1 MSGIVSISANPFAAG
16 NFFHESLEKVLCA
29 AGGHASGHMEQKP
42 LCGILAWMIGT
53 MLGMVVFAVSGHGT
67 YLTCSVEQ
75 STQADFPDCYLR
87 KRSLTA
93 AKEEKFSRAG
103 IKSVD
108 WSVAT
113 HKTQRSKT
121 SEDFWD
127 IQLQS
132 GGNIPLTL
140 KGVAWP
146 RGNLNLQSA
155 RALLLPQQATNG
167 VRELRLVAYGLLPWF
182 LGLLSG
188 AIGWALALVALAKPV
203 KNVSA
208 DELRRARLANLVL
221 LVAATGISIGAWLLF
236 FRLWENFLLSA

>member
-1 MSGIVSISANPFAAG
+1 
-16 NFFHESLEKVLCA
+16 
-29 AGGHASGHMEQKP
+29 MEQKP
-42 LCGILAWMIGT
+42 LRGWIAWFIGT
-53 MLGMVVFAVSGHGT
+53 ALGMLIFMGFGQGS

-75 STQADFPDCYLR
+75 SERADFPDCYLH
-87 KRSLTA
+87 KRTLLNG
-93 AKEEKFSRAG
+93 KEEKFSRAAVQ
-103 IKSVD
+103 SVD

-113 HKTQRSKT
+113 HKTQRAKT

-127 IQLQS
+127 IRLKS
-132 GGNIPLTL
+132 GATLPLTWR
-140 KGVAWP
+140 GVAWP
-146 RGNLNLQSA
+146 RGNLNLASA
-155 RALLLPQQATNG
+155 RALLLPQKGFTPI
-167 VRELRLVAYGLLPWF
+167 RELKLVAYGLLPWF

-188 AIGWALALVALAKPV
+188 AIGWALALVAMAKPV